1 MSAAPQLPPRTY
13 PRSPLALY
21 SAPAVT
27 RPVSSY
33 ERYRVLLA
41 FFRRLSFTLTL
52 TGSAAAIVVYLW
64 RRYFLPKWTETND
77 ARSKVAV
84 KQADAWEE
92 LAPKMRAAGR
102 RGGGLALRVAKVEQ
116 EGGEGE
122 AGDEE
127 GKEGEVKRITEG
139 EHHDNEDDEEVLDLS
154 APLPITDKAATSQ
167 DGSQEGDE
175 STQQADE
182 PPRSPRLAALD
193 LSKLMLV
200 EDYASK
206 PSQLANK
213 NALPASSKVAS
224 ALLTSLSGLNADI
237 STHAFLAGSRG
248 TSSFLSSS
256 SSSSSSAQQQSQKAS
271 SDLAQIKAEIRSLK
285 GLLLSRRNFGYARP
299 TTSVQ

>member
-1 MSAAPQLPPRTY
+1 MSAPQLPPRTY

-122 AGDEE
+122 AGD
-127 GKEGEVKRITEG
+127 GDGEGEVKRITEG
-139 EHHDNEDDEEVLDLS
+139 EHQHNEDDEEILDLS

>member
-122 AGDEE
+122 AGEDE

-139 EHHDNEDDEEVLDLS
+139 EHQHNEDDEEVLDLS